1 MRLALYHQV
10 RRTELRQR
18 GLNDILRLLK
28 SSSGLMASARYYLM
42 CGWQGIRQNSP
53 PSGHPRKHSCSSP
66 PTHGSQGTHALIL
79 VHIRQ
84 LSDLPTRKQTSDGVV
99 ISRKNISST
108 YVYEFAVWATASQK
122 TDTCTYYLET
132 ATITILYF
140 SAPGS
145 TEGIELA
152 PPYLRV
158 QVILA
163 RAGLLEWAAGE
174 FRRLVRAAEDQ
185 IRDKIPKG
193 AKMKESLNHRDL
205 HGVGTLSYSR
215 YVHTL

>member
-1 MRLALYHQV
+1 M
-10 RRTELRQR
+10 
-18 GLNDILRLLK
+18 
-28 SSSGLMASARYYLM
+28 
-42 CGWQGIRQNSP
+42 
-53 PSGHPRKHSCSSP
+53 
-66 PTHGSQGTHALIL
+66 
-79 VHIRQ
+79 
-84 LSDLPTRKQTSDGVV
+84 
-99 ISRKNISST
+99 
-108 YVYEFAVWATASQK
+108 
-122 TDTCTYYLET
+122 
-132 ATITILYF
+132 TITILYF

-215 YVHTL
+215 YFEKDIFVFAYSQKVSKGSVFSVFGPQLKYFFCLTQPNSNIFCLSQNFGEFEQMF